1 MTKLRPASIPKTTLR
16 AASIALAFA
25 SLLGLFAMATQ
36 PAQAQS
42 LTVLY
47 KFRGD
52 SDIFPYAGL
61 VRDSAGNLYGTTAGT
76 ACTSYSADYGAVFKV
91 DPGGSQT
98 VLHTFSFTDGACPYA
113 PLIRDASGTLYG
125 TTLQGGAF
133 GYGTV
138 FKLNPSGK
146 ETVLHSFAE
155 GNLDGYYPSAG
166 LLRDEAG
173 DLYGTTQYG
182 GPSQYG
188 TVFRLD
194 TNGTETILHTF
205 SGADGQFPS
214 SGLIMDANGNLY
226 GVTPRGGVYEGVLY
240 KLSKNGKFSL
250 LHAFGGNDGIFPSG
264 TLVMDQKGN
273 LYGTTEYGGAFG
285 AGTVFKLDAR
295 RKETILHSFSGKDGA
310 DPIQT
315 GVLMDR
321 EGNLYGDTVSG
332 GGGTGCGGYGCGT
345 VYKLNKKGTLT
356 VLHTFSGPDG
366 EYPYGGLIRD
376 PKGNIYSTS
385 SQGGRGCQGMGCGTV
400 WKLTP

>member
-1 MTKLRPASIPKTTLR
+1 
-16 AASIALAFA
+16 
-25 SLLGLFAMATQ
+25 
-36 PAQAQS
+36 
-42 LTVLY
+42 
-47 KFRGD
+47 
-52 SDIFPYAGL
+52 
-61 VRDSAGNLYGTTAGT
+61 
-76 ACTSYSADYGAVFKV
+76 
-91 DPGGSQT
+91 

-138 FKLNPSGK
+138 FRLDPSGK
-146 ETVLHSFAE
+146 LTVLHSFAE

-166 LLRDEAG
+166 LLRHEAG
-173 DLYGTTQYG
+173 NLYGTTQYG

-194 TNGTETILHTF
+194 TNGTETILHIF

-214 SGLIMDANGNLY
+214 SGLIMDANGSLY
-226 GVTPRGGVYEGVLY
+226 GVTPRGGLDQGVLY
-240 KLSKNGKFSL
+240 KLSKGGKFSL
-250 LHAFGGNDGIFPSG
+250 LHAFGGNDGVFPSG
-264 TLVMDQKGN
+264 TLAMDQKGN

-310 DPIQT
+310 DPIQA
-315 GVLMDR
+315 GVIMDR
-321 EGNLYGDTVSG
+321 EDNLYGDTVSG

-385 SQGGRGCQGMGCGTV
+385 SQGGRGCQGMACGTV